1 MMRQTISFCLSAGLL
16 ALLPLLAGCLNVEKS
31 FPKKHYFIL
40 DVPRHGN
47 SHLRGEEVVLR
58 VRKFH
63 VSPRYREKGLV
74 YRRGDLSYE
83 SDFYNQFFISPSSL
97 ITEEV
102 SQWLASSGLFQHVVS
117 AASHLETT
125 HVLEGVVNVL
135 FGDYSGQRSPKAV
148 LEIQFFLIKDISARS
163 KIAFQKIYRKEV
175 VIEEG
180 SPELLVKGWNEAL
193 RQILTDLEEDLRRID
208 FKKAS

>member
-1 MMRQTISFCLSAGLL
+1 MRHSISFCLSAGIL
-16 ALLPLLAGCLNVEKS
+16 ALLSLLAGCLNIEKS
-31 FPKKHYFIL
+31 FPEKRHFIL

-47 SHLRGEEVVLR
+47 PHLRGDGVVLR
-58 VRKFH
+58 VRKFV

-74 YRRGDLSYE
+74 YRKGELSYE
-83 SDFYNQFFISPSSL
+83 SDFYNRFFILPSSL

-125 HVLEGVVNVL
+125 HVLEGAVNAL
-135 FGDYSGQRSPKAV
+135 FGDYSGKRSPKAV
-148 LEIQFFLIKDISARS
+148 LEIQFFLIRDISARS
-163 KIAFQKIYRKEV
+163 KIVFQKIYRKEV

-180 SPELLVKGWNEAL
+180 SPDLLVKGWNEAL
-193 RQILTDLEEDLRRID
+193 RQILTDLEEDLGRVDI
-208 FKKAS
+208 KKAS